1 MKPTV
6 HFVPHTHYDAEVFLT
21 RAETFEIGY
30 SVALGALAAMREDP
44 EFTFVLDQTCYIE
57 PFLKAYPEERAF
69 VEQMIREGR
78 LEITCGMHAMPDV
91 NIPSGESFIRQVVNG
106 KRWMLRELGVDPTTG
121 WLLDTFGQHPQI
133 PQLMRGCGFENN
145 SFQRLGD
152 VSGPTESWWKG
163 LDGTRL
169 FSHWM
174 RASYCVLFPAPS
186 NLHEFE
192 KFVEVRM
199 DQLLKNA
206 QTPHVLAVSGADL
219 TPVQPHI
226 ARLFREYNAK
236 HASNPAKP
244 HFVIST
250 PKRYFD
256 AIRGHD
262 FPETTGDRNPVFQG
276 CFSARIKIKQWNR
289 KMEGILADAEWADAA
304 AALLGGESRKARI
317 DEAWEPVLF
326 NQFHDIICGSQ
337 VDKVYV
343 AVQNRY
349 ERAHELARP
358 CLDSALERIAAD
370 VDTRGDGIPVV
381 VFNSLGWDRDDTVE
395 VGVGWSTQD
404 VFEVE
409 VVDDRGERMASDL
422 VACERYGNGAIK
434 RATVLFVARSVPASG
449 FAVFRVVAAD
459 PDSQGLPSTLTS
471 NQPRFLMLDNH
482 VAVIENETIRVELDS
497 WTGAIRSL
505 VHKPTGWEAVDPAKP
520 WAGSV
525 VRELDNGNFWE
536 YNGHCKGD
544 ALTPM
549 LRLHPVP
556 EEGDVRAAFSHH
568 YGGDGRVVAGRARI
582 EFRIDFAFGSG
593 YIRHRVRLYARL
605 GRVEIRTHLINEE
618 ERVRYRMAFPTTI
631 SGGAMVQ
638 EIPFGAIERPEGEMP
653 AQTWMDYGNGANGLA
668 LLNRG
673 LPGNGVE
680 GDIATVALLKC
691 TSLKEGYGEI
701 GGFSK
706 STKTT
711 DGYEKGV
718 EHQFDVAAVPHGG
731 GWRDAELVRRGA
743 EFNRPLLAVKPG
755 VHDGALGTRGS
766 FWNVDSANVVLSAV
780 IASDGAVVVRVYEAH
795 GVPVENVVLGSRWRV
810 VSAEAVD
817 LIDRPDGEASP
828 VTVGADGQSIEFGI
842 GAWQIRSFRLTLA

>member
-30 SVALGALAAMREDP
+30 SVALGALAAMRENP

-57 PFLKAYPEERAF
+57 PFLRAYPEERPF

-91 NIPSGESFIRQVVNG
+91 NIPSGESFIRQVLNG
-106 KRWMLRELGVDPTTG
+106 KRWMQRELGVDPTTG

-133 PQLMRGCGFENN
+133 PQLMVGCGFENN

-152 VSGPTESWWKG
+152 VAGPTECWWKG
-163 LDGTRL
+163 IDGTRF

-174 RASYCVLFPAPS
+174 RASYCVLFPAPG

-192 KFVEVRM
+192 KFVDARM
-199 DQLLKNA
+199 EQLLKNA
-206 QTPHVLAVSGADL
+206 QTPHILAVSGADL

-226 ARLFREYNAK
+226 AEMFRLFNEK
-236 HASNPAKP
+236 HASDPAKP

-256 AIRGHD
+256 AIKGYE
-262 FPETTGDRNPVFQG
+262 FPEVEGDRNPVFQG

-289 KMEGILADAEWADAA
+289 RMEGLLADAEWADAA
-304 AALLGGESRKARI
+304 ATRIGAESALTRI

-349 ERAHELARP
+349 ERAHELVSPVRDQAF
-358 CLDSALERIAAD
+358 ERIAES
-370 VDTRGDGIPVV
+370 VDTRGDGIPFV
-381 VFNSLGWDRDDTVE
+381 VFNTLGWDRDDTVE
-395 VGVGWSTQD
+395 VSVGYSTQD
-404 VFEVE
+404 VFEVD
-409 VVDDRGERMASDL
+409 VVDDRGNRMESDL
-422 VACERYGNGAIK
+422 LHCERYGNGAIK
-434 RATVLFVARSVPASG
+434 RATVFFVAKGVPSAG
-449 FAVFRVVAAD
+449 YAVFRVVPATGA
-459 PDSQGLPSTLTS
+459 PAGPSVLVS

-482 VAVIENETIRVELDS
+482 VAVIENEEVRVEIDS
-497 WTGAIRSL
+497 WNGAIRSL
-505 VHKPTGWEAVDPAKP
+505 VHKPSGWEAIDPERP
-520 WAGSV
+520 YAGTV

-549 LRLHPVP
+549 LRLHPLP
-556 EEGDVRAAFSHH
+556 DEGDTRAAFSHH

-582 EFRIDFAFGSG
+582 EFRIDFAYGSG
-593 YIRHRVRLYARL
+593 YIRQRVRLMAGL
-605 GRVEIRTHLINEE
+605 GRVEIQTHLINEE
-618 ERVRYRMAFPTTI
+618 ERVRYRMAFPTTVRQ
-631 SGGAMVQ
+631 GTVVQ
-638 EIPFGAIERPEGEMP
+638 EIPFGAIDRPEGEMP
-653 AQTWMDYGNGANGLA
+653 AQHWMDYADGEHGLA
-668 LLNRG
+668 VLNRG

-680 GDIATVALLKC
+680 GDVATVALLKC

-701 GGFSK
+701 GGFNK

-718 EHQFDVAAVPHGG
+718 EHRFDVALVPHAGD
-731 GWRDAELVRRGA
+731 WRDAELVRRGA
-743 EFNRPLLAVKPG
+743 EMNRPLVAVKT
-755 VHDGALGTRGS
+755 GTHEGDLAPRAS
-766 FWNVDSANVVLSAV
+766 FWSLNHGNVVLSAV
-780 IASDGAVVVRVYEAH
+780 RACGDGAVVRVYEAH
-795 GVPVENVVLGSRWRV
+795 GKATQGVVLESGWEWGSV
-810 VSAEAVD
+810 EDCD
-817 LIDRPDGEASP
+817 LIERPREVANPAQLETGGRSVAFDLGPFEIR
-828 VTVGADGQSIEFGI
+828 TVKL
-842 GAWQIRSFRLTLA
+842 RRR